1 MSAEERIKMT
11 AEQIAARGI
20 SDDEVLRAFRTV
32 PRDEFVP
39 GEERWFAHDDRP
51 LPIGHGATISQPYIV
66 ALMTESLELS
76 PGSRVLEIGA
86 GSGYGAAILAE
97 ICEHVVTVETVPE
110 LVEFAR
116 SNLGGYGDRVE
127 VIHGDGSAGHPDGA
141 PYDAIS
147 VTAAAR
153 TVPGPLLDQLTPNGR
168 LVIPVRSRGGQEL
181 VRITRSPDG
190 DTREVITQV
199 RFVPLV
205 GRHGT

>member
-1 MSAEERIKMT
+1 MT

-20 SDDEVLRAFRTV
+20 SDEAVLHAFRTV

-39 GEERWFAHDDRP
+39 GEERWSAHQDRP

-66 ALMTESLELS
+66 ALMTESLGLS
-76 PGSRVLEIGA
+76 PSSRVLEIGA

-97 ICEHVVTVETVPE
+97 ICEHVVTVEIVPE
-110 LVEFAR
+110 LVELAQ
-116 SNLGGYGDRVE
+116 SNLEGYGARVE
-127 VIHGDGSAGHPDGA
+127 VILGDGSAGHPDGA

-153 TVPGPLLDQLTPNGR
+153 TVPEPLLEQLASNGR
-168 LVIPVRSRGGQEL
+168 LVIPVHSRGGQEL
-181 VRITRSPDG
+181 VRITRSPHG

-205 GRHGT
+205 GGHGT